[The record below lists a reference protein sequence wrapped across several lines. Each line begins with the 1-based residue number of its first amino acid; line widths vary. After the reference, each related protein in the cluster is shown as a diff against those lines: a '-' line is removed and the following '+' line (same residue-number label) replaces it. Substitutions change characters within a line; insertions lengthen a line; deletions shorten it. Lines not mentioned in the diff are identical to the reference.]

1 MSLPVVCVLSSVLVW
16 LLAVPTRAGRVGED
30 FSFAN
35 RFVTHEANDVKTAS
49 HTLEVT
55 SHVASYTLPDTTRR
69 VVSTDTTRRPA
80 LVPDTTTVPD
90 DEDKPTRKTTLLTVL
105 AIAVLTISTLLLYN
119 VRSR

>member
-1 MSLPVVCVLSSVLVW
+1 MSLPVVCVLGSVLLW
-16 LLAVPTRAGRVGED
+16 LLAAPARAGRVGEA

-35 RFVTHEANDVKTAS
+35 RLVAHQAEDVDTTS

-55 SHVASYTLPDTTRR
+55 LHVASYTLPDTTRR

-90 DEDKPTRKTTLLTVL
+90 DDKPARKTTLLTVL